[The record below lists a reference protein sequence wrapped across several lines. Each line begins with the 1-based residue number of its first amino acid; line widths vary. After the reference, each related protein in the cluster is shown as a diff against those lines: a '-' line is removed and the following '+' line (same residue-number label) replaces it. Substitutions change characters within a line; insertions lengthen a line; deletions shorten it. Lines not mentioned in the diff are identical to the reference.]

1 MGIDAPVPM
10 VKLSFQMIFC
20 ETDDLVRVNDHVS
33 LVPKIIWAIDVPKK
47 TTDVLYVTHPGG
59 EGFLSEGTALSILYT
74 GIHLPTASYLS
85 YVAVRVRYVYEAV
98 LKRAQMRPWTT

>member
-74 GIHLPTASYLS
+74 GIHLPTAS
-85 YVAVRVRYVYEAV
+85 
-98 LKRAQMRPWTT
+98 